1 MNSTTNQ
8 IKTTAKTHKKPIIS
22 LKNISKTYHSSNIEI
37 KALSDIDLD
46 IMPGDYL
53 SISGPSGCGK
63 STLLSLLG
71 LLDSPSKGEYLIEN
85 VDTSQLD
92 MDQQAELR
100 NIHIGFVF
108 QSFNLIDELS
118 IFDNVALP
126 LTYREDALTQSEIEE
141 RVMNALTQVEME
153 HRKSHKP
160 NQLSGGQQ
168 QRVAIARALAGQPS
182 ILLVD
187 EPTGNLDS
195 KNGDAVM
202 DLLNNLN
209 KQGTTICMVTHDVR
223 YAGHATKQV
232 QLLDGKIMQFSQAQE
247 KTSNETATFVNQTQE
262 AVV

>member
-1 MNSTTNQ
+1 MNNTTSP
-8 IKTTAKTHKKPIIS
+8 IKAVASNKQKTIIA

-37 KALSDIDLD
+37 KALADINLD

-71 LLDSPSKGEYLIEN
+71 LLDSPSSGEYLIEN
-85 VDTSQLD
+85 VDTLNLT

-100 NIHIGFVF
+100 NLHIGFVF

-126 LTYREDALTQSEIEE
+126 LTYREETLTKSEIEQ
-141 RVMNALTQVEME
+141 RVIQALTQVEME
-153 HRKSHKP
+153 HRKNHKP

-202 DLLNNLN
+202 DILNNLN

-223 YAGHATKQV
+223 YAGHATKQIH
-232 QLLDGKIMQFSQAQE
+232 LLDGKIIESSNAQDNVTNLSQQ
-247 KTSNETATFVNQTQE
+247 